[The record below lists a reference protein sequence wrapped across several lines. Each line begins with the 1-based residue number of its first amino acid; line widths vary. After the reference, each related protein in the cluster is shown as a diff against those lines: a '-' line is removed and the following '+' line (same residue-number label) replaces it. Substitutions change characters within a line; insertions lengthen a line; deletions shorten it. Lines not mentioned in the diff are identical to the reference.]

1 MLSSLSLSRSQCQTR
16 FTGKRPC
23 LPLSTKRVDCSL
35 WNAGNKCALGAT
47 ARATAGGA
55 AAGASAWV
63 WMASRGYAEPQAP
76 RPTSVFRFFPPAHTP
91 RVVRGLLLISI
102 DRSVP
107 YLVGR
112 LYAISTLGGSENSS
126 NGRRPET
133 STFVTCRD
141 DSSNLVLLG
150 FFHAQRISCARARDI
165 EKQGQL
171 SIPGPWK
178 FPAWEISLA
187 LELTAAIGTNAS
199 IERMK
204 CWG

>member
-1 MLSSLSLSRSQCQTR
+1 MLSSLSLSLSLSLALNVKHASPASVRVFLFPPNGSIARSGT
-16 FTGKRPC
+16 
-23 LPLSTKRVDCSL
+23 
-35 WNAGNKCALGAT
+35 
-47 ARATAGGA
+47 RATSALSGRPRAQLLGERRQACLLGYGWPLA
-55 AAGASAWV
+55 AVTRSLKR
-63 WMASRGYAEPQAP
+63 RGPQVC
-76 RPTSVFRFFPPAHTP
+76 SGSFRLRTP

-150 FFHAQRISCARARDI
+150 FFHAQRISCAGARE
-165 EKQGQL
+165 EKSKANSASLVRGNFQ
-171 SIPGPWK
+171 PGKSRSPW
-178 FPAWEISLA
+178 
-187 LELTAAIGTNAS
+187 N
-199 IERMK
+199 
-204 CWG
+204 

>member
-1 MLSSLSLSRSQCQTR
+1 MLSSLSLALNVKHASPASVRVFLFPPNGSIARSGT
-16 FTGKRPC
+16 
-23 LPLSTKRVDCSL
+23 
-35 WNAGNKCALGAT
+35 
-47 ARATAGGA
+47 RAT
-55 AAGASAWV
+55 SALSGRPRAQLLGERRQACLLGYGWP
-63 WMASRGYAEPQAP
+63 RGGYAKPQAP

-150 FFHAQRISCARARDI
+150 FFYAQRISCAGARE
-165 EKQGQL
+165 EKSKANSASLVRGNFQ
-171 SIPGPWK
+171 PGKSRSPW
-178 FPAWEISLA
+178 
-187 LELTAAIGTNAS
+187 N
-199 IERMK
+199 
-204 CWG
+204 

>member
-1 MLSSLSLSRSQCQTR
+1 MSNTLHRQASVSSSFHQTGRLLALERGQQVRSRGDRARNCWGSGGRRVCLGMDGLSRLR
-16 FTGKRPC
+16 
-23 LPLSTKRVDCSL
+23 
-35 WNAGNKCALGAT
+35 GASS
-47 ARATAGGA
+47 A
-55 AAGASAWV
+55 AAHKCVQG
-63 WMASRGYAEPQAP
+63 
-76 RPTSVFRFFPPAHTP
+76 FFPPAHTP

-150 FFHAQRISCARARDI
+150 FFHAQRISCAGARDI

-204 CWG
+204 CSGRD

>member
-1 MLSSLSLSRSQCQTR
+1 MLSSLSSRSLSRSQCQTR

-55 AAGASAWV
+55 AAGVSACV
-63 WMASRGYAEPQAP
+63 WMASRRLRGAFKRRGPQVC
-76 RPTSVFRFFPPAHTP
+76 SGSFRL
-91 RVVRGLLLISI
+91 RVRGLLLISI

-112 LYAISTLGGSENSS
+112 LHAISTLGGSENSS
-126 NGRRPET
+126 NGRRPRNQHK
-133 STFVTCRD
+133 FVTYRD
-141 DSSNLVLLG
+141 DSSNLVLRG
-150 FFHAQRISCARARDI
+150 FFHAQRISCAGARDI

-171 SIPGPWK
+171 SIPGAWK
-178 FPAWEISLA
+178 FPAWEISLR
-187 LELTAAIGTNAS
+187 LGTNGRVGTSAAS
-199 IERMK
+199 SV
-204 CWG
+204 